1 MDRNKKLLVAIDDSE
16 APNRAVRYVGEILG
30 GLKRSPV
37 SCSTCRG
44 LCRRGAFRDAET
56 REGEEKPEEAV
67 VRKQNQ
73 QIKKSAA
80 EVRPI
85 REKAKAMLARAGLPS
100 EAIERDCPVWVNR
113 EELVTDTLHE
123 ARDRD

>member
-1 MDRNKKLLVAIDDSE
+1 MDRNKRLLVAIDDSE

-73 QIKKSAA
+73 QIKKSVA
-80 EVRPI
+80 EVR
-85 REKAKAMLARAGLPS
+85 RYAKKQKPCSLAPDSRPKLLRGIALFGS
-100 EAIERDCPVWVNR
+100 
-113 EELVTDTLHE
+113 TGKS
-123 ARDRD
+123 